1 MNIQRGFRN
10 KKKKYADP
18 NQELCV
24 EMQVGGNAVY
34 DYCCFGVD
42 AAGKLSDDRYMVFY
56 NQVHSPQQE
65 ITYVNDGGKAR
76 FNIRLSQL
84 PPAIQKLVFTVSIDG
99 NGTMGQ
105 ITSHTLRI
113 LKNQQAVV
121 EMTLTGKDFQQEKA
135 IISLEIYRKDV
146 WRFAAVASGFNG
158 GLGDLLRAY
167 GGEES
172 DEEAPQ
178 AQATAPANHTPS
190 NPAMPSPYGNNTAAQ
205 ANNTPSNPAMPSPY
219 GNNTA
224 AQTNHT
230 PSNPA
235 MPSPYGNNTAAQNN
249 TASPDVPHT
258 STYAIPTAQSSVPQN
273 LVPPPTYSLPTPQ
286 SSMPQNLAPPPTYS
300 LPTPQGS
307 MPQNVAPPPT
317 YTAVNGQ
324 APAAMPAQQ
333 AYTQVSNNTQA
344 QNPYGQPSANTQVQ
358 NPYGQP
364 PVNTQAQNPY
374 GQPPVNTQAQNPYGQ
389 PPVNTPAQNPY
400 GQPPANAQAQTG
412 KVSLEKKLQTNAP
425 GLVSLAKPL
434 QVELEKRNLQNC
446 VARVALVL
454 DMSGSMT
461 GRYRDGVVQDIVNK
475 TLPLAV
481 QFDDDGQLDFW
492 YYGNRPQR
500 MPSVTMQNYLNA
512 VPVNWKELMHSI
524 GATNNEPPV
533 MKEVVSEYKKSRLPA
548 YVLFITDGGVSSEA
562 KIRKILQ
569 EASKYPIF
577 WQFVGVGGS
586 NYGILERLDTMTD
599 RYVDNAGFFALDDF
613 KSVSSSELYG
623 RLLNEFPAWLDAA
636 HQRKILK

>member
-1 MNIQRGFRN
+1 MNIQRGFRD
-10 KKKKYADP
+10 KMEKYADP

-205 ANNTPSNPAMPSPY
+205 
-219 GNNTA
+219 
-224 AQTNHT
+224 
-230 PSNPA
+230 
-235 MPSPYGNNTAAQNN
+235 NN

-364 PVNTQAQNPY
+364 S
-374 GQPPVNTQAQNPYGQ
+374 
-389 PPVNTPAQNPY
+389 VNTPAQNPY
-400 GQPPANAQAQTG
+400 GQAPANAQVQTG

-548 YVLFITDGGVSSEA
+548 YVLFITDGGVSNEA

-613 KSVSSSELYG
+613 KSVSNSELYG

>member
-1 MNIQRGFRN
+1 MNIQRGFRD
-10 KKKKYADP
+10 KMEKYADP

-190 NPAMPSPYGNNTAAQ
+190 NPAMPSPYGNNTAAP
-205 ANNTPSNPAMPSPY
+205 ANN
-219 GNNTA
+219 
-224 AQTNHT
+224 T

-273 LVPPPTYSLPTPQ
+273 LAPPPTYSLPTPQ

-300 LPTPQGS
+300 LPTPQGG

-364 PVNTQAQNPY
+364 S
-374 GQPPVNTQAQNPYGQ
+374 
-389 PPVNTPAQNPY
+389 VNTPAQNPY
-400 GQPPANAQAQTG
+400 GQPSANTPAQNPYGQAPANAQVQTG

-548 YVLFITDGGVSSEA
+548 YVLFITDGGVSNEA

>member
-1 MNIQRGFRN
+1 MNIQRGFRD
-10 KKKKYADP
+10 KMEKYADP

-42 AAGKLSDDRYMVFY
+42 AVGKLSDDRYMVFY

-205 ANNTPSNPAMPSPY
+205 
-219 GNNTA
+219 
-224 AQTNHT
+224 
-230 PSNPA
+230 
-235 MPSPYGNNTAAQNN
+235 NN

-273 LVPPPTYSLPTPQ
+273 LAPPPTYSLPTPQ

-300 LPTPQGS
+300 LPTPQGG

-364 PVNTQAQNPY
+364 SVNTP
-374 GQPPVNTQAQNPYGQ
+374 AQNPYGQ

-400 GQPPANAQAQTG
+400 GQAPANAQVQTG

-548 YVLFITDGGVSSEA
+548 YVLFITDGGVSNEA

-613 KSVSSSELYG
+613 KSVSNSELYG

>member
-1 MNIQRGFRN
+1 
-10 KKKKYADP
+10 
-18 NQELCV
+18 
-24 EMQVGGNAVY
+24 
-34 DYCCFGVD
+34 
-42 AAGKLSDDRYMVFY
+42 
-56 NQVHSPQQE
+56 
-65 ITYVNDGGKAR
+65 
-76 FNIRLSQL
+76 
-84 PPAIQKLVFTVSIDG
+84 
-99 NGTMGQ
+99 
-105 ITSHTLRI
+105 
-113 LKNQQAVV
+113 
-121 EMTLTGKDFQQEKA
+121 
-135 IISLEIYRKDV
+135 
-146 WRFAAVASGFNG
+146 
-158 GLGDLLRAY
+158 
-167 GGEES
+167 
-172 DEEAPQ
+172 
-178 AQATAPANHTPS
+178 
-190 NPAMPSPYGNNTAAQ
+190 
-205 ANNTPSNPAMPSPY
+205 MPSPY

-224 AQTNHT
+224 AQTNNTPSNPAMPSSYGNNTAAQANNT

-258 STYAIPTAQSSVPQN
+258 STYAIPTAQSNVPQN
-273 LVPPPTYSLPTPQ
+273 LAPPPTYSLPTPQ

-364 PVNTQAQNPY
+364 SVNTP
-374 GQPPVNTQAQNPYGQ
+374 AQNPYGQ

-400 GQPPANAQAQTG
+400 GQAPANAQVQTG

-548 YVLFITDGGVSSEA
+548 YVLFITDGGVSNEA

-613 KSVSSSELYG
+613 KSVSNSELYG

>member
-1 MNIQRGFRN
+1 MNIQRGFRD
-10 KKKKYADP
+10 KMEKYADP

-205 ANNTPSNPAMPSPY
+205 
-219 GNNTA
+219 
-224 AQTNHT
+224 
-230 PSNPA
+230 
-235 MPSPYGNNTAAQNN
+235 NN

-344 QNPYGQPSANTQVQ
+344 QNPYGQPSANTQV
-358 NPYGQP
+358 
-364 PVNTQAQNPY
+364 
-374 GQPPVNTQAQNPYGQ
+374 
-389 PPVNTPAQNPY
+389 QNPY

-548 YVLFITDGGVSSEA
+548 YVLFITDGGVSNEA

-613 KSVSSSELYG
+613 KSVSNSELYG

>member
-1 MNIQRGFRN
+1 MNIQRGFRD
-10 KKKKYADP
+10 KMEKYADP

-42 AAGKLSDDRYMVFY
+42 AVGKLSDDRYMVFY

-205 ANNTPSNPAMPSPY
+205 
-219 GNNTA
+219 
-224 AQTNHT
+224 
-230 PSNPA
+230 
-235 MPSPYGNNTAAQNN
+235 NN

-273 LVPPPTYSLPTPQ
+273 LAPPPTYSLPTPQ

-344 QNPYGQPSANTQVQ
+344 QNPYGQP
-358 NPYGQP
+358 
-364 PVNTQAQNPY
+364 
-374 GQPPVNTQAQNPYGQ
+374 
-389 PPVNTPAQNPY
+389 PVNTPAQNPY
-400 GQPPANAQAQTG
+400 GQAPANAQVQTG

-548 YVLFITDGGVSSEA
+548 YVLFITDGGVSNEA

>member
-1 MNIQRGFRN
+1 MNIQRGFRD
-10 KKKKYADP
+10 KMEKYADP

-205 ANNTPSNPAMPSPY
+205 
-219 GNNTA
+219 
-224 AQTNHT
+224 TNHT

-273 LVPPPTYSLPTPQ
+273 LAPPPTYSLPTPQ

-333 AYTQVSNNTQA
+333 AYTQVPNNTPAQNPYGQPSANTQA

-364 PVNTQAQNPY
+364 SVNTP
-374 GQPPVNTQAQNPYGQ
+374 AQNPYGQ

-400 GQPPANAQAQTG
+400 GQAPANAQVQTG

-548 YVLFITDGGVSSEA
+548 YVLFITDGGVSNEA

>member
-1 MNIQRGFRN
+1 MNIQRGFRD
-10 KKKKYADP
+10 KMEKYADP

-172 DEEAPQ
+172 GEEAPQ
-178 AQATAPANHTPS
+178 AQATAPA
-190 NPAMPSPYGNNTAAQ
+190 
-205 ANNTPSNPAMPSPY
+205 
-219 GNNTA
+219 
-224 AQTNHT
+224 NHT

-364 PVNTQAQNPY
+364 S
-374 GQPPVNTQAQNPYGQ
+374 
-389 PPVNTPAQNPY
+389 VNTPAQNPY
-400 GQPPANAQAQTG
+400 GQAPANAQVQTG

-548 YVLFITDGGVSSEA
+548 YVLFITDGGVSNEA

>member
-1 MNIQRGFRN
+1 MNIQRGFRD
-10 KKKKYADP
+10 KMEKYADP

-190 NPAMPSPYGNNTAAQ
+190 NPAMPSSYGNNTAAQ
-205 ANNTPSNPAMPSPY
+205 ANN
-219 GNNTA
+219 
-224 AQTNHT
+224 T

-364 PVNTQAQNPY
+364 SVNTP
-374 GQPPVNTQAQNPYGQ
+374 AQNPYGQ

-400 GQPPANAQAQTG
+400 GQAPANAQVQTG

-548 YVLFITDGGVSSEA
+548 YVLFITDGGVSNEA

-613 KSVSSSELYG
+613 KSVSNSELYG

>member
-1 MNIQRGFRN
+1 MNIQRGFRD
-10 KKKKYADP
+10 KMEKYADP

-205 ANNTPSNPAMPSPY
+205 TNN
-219 GNNTA
+219 
-224 AQTNHT
+224 T

-273 LVPPPTYSLPTPQ
+273 LAPPPTYSLPTPQ

-300 LPTPQGS
+300 LPTPQGG

-364 PVNTQAQNPY
+364 SVNTP
-374 GQPPVNTQAQNPYGQ
+374 AQNPYGQ

-400 GQPPANAQAQTG
+400 GQAPANAQVQTG

-548 YVLFITDGGVSSEA
+548 YVLFITDGGVSNEA

>member
-1 MNIQRGFRN
+1 MNIQRGFRD
-10 KKKKYADP
+10 KMEKYADP

-42 AAGKLSDDRYMVFY
+42 AVGKLSDDRYMVFY

-190 NPAMPSPYGNNTAAQ
+190 NPAMPSPYGNNTAAP
-205 ANNTPSNPAMPSPY
+205 ANN
-219 GNNTA
+219 
-224 AQTNHT
+224 T

-273 LVPPPTYSLPTPQ
+273 LAPPPTYSLPTPQ

-364 PVNTQAQNPY
+364 S
-374 GQPPVNTQAQNPYGQ
+374 
-389 PPVNTPAQNPY
+389 VNTPAQNPY
-400 GQPPANAQAQTG
+400 GQAPANAQVQTG

-548 YVLFITDGGVSSEA
+548 YVLFITDGGVSNEA

>member
-1 MNIQRGFRN
+1 MNIQRGFRD
-10 KKKKYADP
+10 KMEKYADP

-205 ANNTPSNPAMPSPY
+205 ANNAPSNPAMPSSY

-224 AQTNHT
+224 AQANNT

-300 LPTPQGS
+300 LPTPQGG

-364 PVNTQAQNPY
+364 SVNTP
-374 GQPPVNTQAQNPYGQ
+374 AQNPYGQ

-400 GQPPANAQAQTG
+400 GQAPANAQVQTG

-548 YVLFITDGGVSSEA
+548 YVLFITDGGVSNEA

-613 KSVSSSELYG
+613 KSVSNSELYG

>member
-1 MNIQRGFRN
+1 
-10 KKKKYADP
+10 
-18 NQELCV
+18 
-24 EMQVGGNAVY
+24 
-34 DYCCFGVD
+34 
-42 AAGKLSDDRYMVFY
+42 
-56 NQVHSPQQE
+56 
-65 ITYVNDGGKAR
+65 
-76 FNIRLSQL
+76 
-84 PPAIQKLVFTVSIDG
+84 
-99 NGTMGQ
+99 
-105 ITSHTLRI
+105 
-113 LKNQQAVV
+113 
-121 EMTLTGKDFQQEKA
+121 
-135 IISLEIYRKDV
+135 
-146 WRFAAVASGFNG
+146 
-158 GLGDLLRAY
+158 
-167 GGEES
+167 
-172 DEEAPQ
+172 
-178 AQATAPANHTPS
+178 
-190 NPAMPSPYGNNTAAQ
+190 
-205 ANNTPSNPAMPSPY
+205 
-219 GNNTA
+219 
-224 AQTNHT
+224 
-230 PSNPA
+230 
-235 MPSPYGNNTAAQNN
+235 
-249 TASPDVPHT
+249 
-258 STYAIPTAQSSVPQN
+258 
-273 LVPPPTYSLPTPQ
+273 
-286 SSMPQNLAPPPTYS
+286 
-300 LPTPQGS
+300 
-307 MPQNVAPPPT
+307 T

-333 AYTQVSNNTQA
+333 AYTQVPNNTPAQNPYGQPSANTQA
-344 QNPYGQPSANTQVQ
+344 QNPYGQPSANTPAQ

-364 PVNTQAQNPY
+364 PVNTPVQNPYGQPSANTPVQNPYGQPSVNTPAQNPY

-389 PPVNTPAQNPY
+389 PPVNAQAQNPYGQPPVNAPAQNPY
-400 GQPPANAQAQTG
+400 GQAPANAQAQTG

-548 YVLFITDGGVSSEA
+548 YVLFITDGGVSNEA

>member
-1 MNIQRGFRN
+1 MNIQRGFRD
-10 KKKKYADP
+10 KMEKYADP

-42 AAGKLSDDRYMVFY
+42 AVGKLSDDRYMVFY

-224 AQTNHT
+224 AQTNNT

-258 STYAIPTAQSSVPQN
+258 STYAIPTAQSNVPQN
-273 LVPPPTYSLPTPQ
+273 LAPPPTYSLPTPQ

-300 LPTPQGS
+300 LPTPQGG

-364 PVNTQAQNPY
+364 S
-374 GQPPVNTQAQNPYGQ
+374 
-389 PPVNTPAQNPY
+389 VNTPAQNPY
-400 GQPPANAQAQTG
+400 GQAPANAQVQTG

-548 YVLFITDGGVSSEA
+548 YVLFITDGGVSNEA

>member
-1 MNIQRGFRN
+1 MNIQRGFRD
-10 KKKKYADP
+10 KMEKYADP

-99 NGTMGQ
+99 DGTMGQ

-190 NPAMPSPYGNNTAAQ
+190 HPAMPSPYGNNTTAQ
-205 ANNTPSNPAMPSPY
+205 ANNAPSKPAMPSPY
-219 GNNTA
+219 RNNTA
-224 AQTNHT
+224 AQANNT

-273 LVPPPTYSLPTPQ
+273 LAPPPTYSLPTPQ

-364 PVNTQAQNPY
+364 SVNTP
-374 GQPPVNTQAQNPYGQ
+374 AQNPYGQ

-400 GQPPANAQAQTG
+400 GQAPANAQVQTG

-500 MPSVTMQNYLNA
+500 MPSVTMQNYMNA
-512 VPVNWKELMHSI
+512 VPANWKELMHSI
-524 GATNNEPPV
+524 GASNNEPPV

-548 YVLFITDGGVSSEA
+548 YVLFITDGGVSNEA

-569 EASKYPIF
+569 EASKYPIV

-613 KSVSSSELYG
+613 KSVSNSELYG

>member
-1 MNIQRGFRN
+1 MNIQRGFRD
-10 KKKKYADP
+10 KMEKYADP

-205 ANNTPSNPAMPSPY
+205 
-219 GNNTA
+219 
-224 AQTNHT
+224 
-230 PSNPA
+230 
-235 MPSPYGNNTAAQNN
+235 NN

-273 LVPPPTYSLPTPQ
+273 LAPPPTYSLPTPQ

-364 PVNTQAQNPY
+364 S
-374 GQPPVNTQAQNPYGQ
+374 
-389 PPVNTPAQNPY
+389 VNTPAQNPY
-400 GQPPANAQAQTG
+400 GQAPANAQVQTG

-500 MPSVTMQNYLNA
+500 MPSVTMQNYMNA
-512 VPVNWKELMHSI
+512 VPANWKELMHSI

-548 YVLFITDGGVSSEA
+548 YVLFITDGGVSNEA

-613 KSVSSSELYG
+613 KSVSNSELYG

>member
-1 MNIQRGFRN
+1 MNIQRGFRD
-10 KKKKYADP
+10 KMEKYADP

-205 ANNTPSNPAMPSPY
+205 
-219 GNNTA
+219 
-224 AQTNHT
+224 
-230 PSNPA
+230 
-235 MPSPYGNNTAAQNN
+235 NN

-344 QNPYGQPSANTQVQ
+344 QNPYGQP
-358 NPYGQP
+358 
-364 PVNTQAQNPY
+364 
-374 GQPPVNTQAQNPYGQ
+374 
-389 PPVNTPAQNPY
+389 PVNTPAQNPY
-400 GQPPANAQAQTG
+400 GQAPANAQVQTG

-548 YVLFITDGGVSSEA
+548 YVLFITDGGVSNEA

-613 KSVSSSELYG
+613 KSVSNSELYG

>member
-1 MNIQRGFRN
+1 MNIQRGFRD
-10 KKKKYADP
+10 KMEKYADP

-172 DEEAPQ
+172 NEEAPQ
-178 AQATAPANHTPS
+178 AQATAPA
-190 NPAMPSPYGNNTAAQ
+190 
-205 ANNTPSNPAMPSPY
+205 
-219 GNNTA
+219 
-224 AQTNHT
+224 NHT

-258 STYAIPTAQSSVPQN
+258 STYAIPTAQSSV
-273 LVPPPTYSLPTPQ
+273 
-286 SSMPQNLAPPPTYS
+286 PQNLAPPPTYS

-364 PVNTQAQNPY
+364 SVNTP
-374 GQPPVNTQAQNPYGQ
+374 AQNPYGQ

-400 GQPPANAQAQTG
+400 GQVPANAQVQTG

-461 GRYRDGVVQDIVNK
+461 GRYRNGVVQDIVNK

-500 MPSVTMQNYLNA
+500 MPSVTMQNYMNA
-512 VPVNWKELMHSI
+512 VPANWKELMHSI

-548 YVLFITDGGVSSEA
+548 YVLFITDGGVSNEA

-636 HQRKILK
+636 HERKILK